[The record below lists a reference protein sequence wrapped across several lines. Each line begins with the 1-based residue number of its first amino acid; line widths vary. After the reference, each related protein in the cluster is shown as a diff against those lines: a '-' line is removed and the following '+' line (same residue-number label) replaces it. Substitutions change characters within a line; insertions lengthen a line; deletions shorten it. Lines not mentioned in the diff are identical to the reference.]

1 MKIHEVLQ
9 RNGILIDFKPADK
22 RDALVQMGQFLA
34 SLFDLKSPDMIVQRI
49 LERESEMSTGIGYGI
64 AIPHARIDGLDRLH
78 MIAARAPAG
87 IDFDALDEQPVH
99 LIFMMVSPTNT
110 AADHTKILSSLTRV
124 MSYEEIRTS
133 LLEITDAGGFL
144 ETIVAGESKYVS

>member
-1 MKIHEVLQ
+1 
-9 RNGILIDFKPADK
+9 
-22 RDALVQMGQFLA
+22 MGQFLA

>member
-1 MKIHEVLQ
+1 VKIHEVLQ